1 MKRENLDTN
10 EGGVREPV
18 ASAGETLPPIVNQAP
33 LAPTIDQPRNRA
45 PHSIHPDKRRRSG
58 GASVGIIVCLII
70 ALLTGVIGFTL
81 GTRMQ
86 NLSATQLDY
95 SILNEV
101 YNVLQS
107 KYDGQ
112 LNKEALLDGA
122 VKGLVA
128 GAGDIYTEYMTAEEY
143 SNLEVELSGEFYGVG
158 VEIGLNGDGQLSI
171 ISTLDDSPARAAGL
185 QAGDLIYTINGE
197 DATGWSTSYAV
208 SKIRGDLG
216 TKVKISVI
224 RDGEKK
230 EFEIERAKIENPSV
244 TWEID
249 DDGIG
254 YMRISTFGDDTA
266 GLAEQAA
273 KEFIDKGVKGIVLD
287 LRSNTGGYVDAA
299 QAVASLWL
307 NRGETI
313 TEERSG
319 NKTIASIKATGGNI
333 LKDIPTVVL
342 IDGATASASE
352 ITAGALRDNAG
363 AELVGY
369 QSYGKGLV
377 QEVVSLSNGDVVKVT
392 IAKWYTPNGDN
403 INGEG
408 LKPDEE
414 VEMTAEQYNSGD
426 DTQLERAKEILLVKT
441 NIIMDGQKKKI
452 LLVEDDDTLAEVYR
466 QRLELEGFDVARS
479 NNGEA
484 ALKDAV
490 EYHPDLILLDVMMPN
505 LNGFDVLDI
514 LRNTPQTRNVHIIML
529 TALSQPKDAE
539 RAKELGADDFL
550 VKSQVVIG
558 DVVARIKHQLNML

>member
-10 EGGVREPV
+10 EGGVREPA

-112 LNKEALLDGA
+112 LDKEALLDGA

-249 DDGIG
+249 DGGIG

-307 NRGETI
+307 NHGETI

-426 DTQLERAKEILLVKT
+426 DTQLERAKEILLDK
-441 NIIMDGQKKKI
+441 
-452 LLVEDDDTLAEVYR
+452 
-466 QRLELEGFDVARS
+466 
-479 NNGEA
+479 
-484 ALKDAV
+484 
-490 EYHPDLILLDVMMPN
+490 
-505 LNGFDVLDI
+505 
-514 LRNTPQTRNVHIIML
+514 
-529 TALSQPKDAE
+529 
-539 RAKELGADDFL
+539 
-550 VKSQVVIG
+550 
-558 DVVARIKHQLNML
+558 

>member
-10 EGGVREPV
+10 EDNVSTAKMQSE
-18 ASAGETLPPIVNQAP
+18 STLPPVAVAP
-33 LAPTIDQPRNRA
+33 LAPTIEQTNRRA
-45 PHSIHPDKRRRSG
+45 PQSIHPDKPNHTGRSG
-58 GASVGIIVCLII
+58 VGIIVCLII

-81 GTRMQ
+81 GTRMH

-107 KYDGQ
+107 KYDGK
-112 LNKEALLDGA
+112 LDKEALIDGA
-122 VKGLVA
+122 AKGLVA

-143 SNLEVELSGEFYGVG
+143 NELEVELSGEFYGIG
-158 VEIGLNGDGQLSI
+158 VEIGLNENNQLAI
-171 ISTLDDSPARAAGL
+171 ISTLDDSPARKAGL
-185 QAGDLIYTINGE
+185 QGGDLIYTIDGE
-197 DATGWSTSYAV
+197 DATGWSTSYAA
-208 SKIRGDLG
+208 SKIKGDLG

-230 EFEIERAKIENPSV
+230 EFEIERAKIDNPSV
-244 TWEID
+244 TWEVD

-254 YMRISTFGDDTA
+254 YMRISTFGDDTTS
-266 GLAEQAA
+266 LAQQAA
-273 KEFIDKGVKGIVLD
+273 EEFVDKGVKGIVLD

-299 QAVASLWL
+299 QAVSSLWL

-313 TEERSG
+313 TQERSN
-319 NKTIASIKATGGNI
+319 NKTIATIKATGDNI

-363 AELVGY
+363 AKLIGY

-377 QEVVSLSNGDVVKVT
+377 QEVIDLSNGDVVKVT

-414 VEMTAEQYNSGD
+414 VEMTAGQYNSGD
-426 DTQLERAKEILLVKT
+426 DTQLERAKEILLDK
-441 NIIMDGQKKKI
+441 
-452 LLVEDDDTLAEVYR
+452 
-466 QRLELEGFDVARS
+466 
-479 NNGEA
+479 
-484 ALKDAV
+484 
-490 EYHPDLILLDVMMPN
+490 
-505 LNGFDVLDI
+505 
-514 LRNTPQTRNVHIIML
+514 
-529 TALSQPKDAE
+529 
-539 RAKELGADDFL
+539 
-550 VKSQVVIG
+550 
-558 DVVARIKHQLNML
+558 

>member
-10 EGGVREPV
+10 EHGVRGSVEQSDATPSGVLPPVINQAPV
-18 ASAGETLPPIVNQAP
+18 APIVNQ
-33 LAPTIDQPRNRA
+33 PTDRA
-45 PHSIHPDKRRRSG
+45 PHSIHPDKPNRSG
-58 GASVGIIVCLII
+58 KSGVGVIVCLII

-95 SILNEV
+95 SALNEV

-112 LNKEALLDGA
+112 LDKNALIDGA
-122 VKGLVA
+122 AKGLVA

-143 SNLEVELSGEFYGVG
+143 NNLEVELSGEFYGIG

-171 ISTLDDSPARAAGL
+171 ISTLDDSPAREAGL
-185 QAGDLIYTINGE
+185 MGGDLIYTINGE
-197 DATGWSTSYAV
+197 DATGWTTSYAA
-208 SKIRGDLG
+208 SQIKGDLG

-224 RDGEKK
+224 RDGEEK

-254 YMRISTFGDDTA
+254 YMRISTFGEDTA
-266 GLAEQAA
+266 QLAQWAA
-273 KEFIDKGVKGIVLD
+273 DEFVSEGVRGIVLD

-307 NRGETI
+307 NKGETI
-313 TEERSG
+313 TQERT
-319 NKTIASIKATGGNI
+319 NNRTVATIKATGNNV

-363 AELVGY
+363 AELIGY
-369 QSYGKGLV
+369 QSYGKGVV
-377 QEVVSLSNGDVVKVT
+377 QEVVNLSNGDVLKVT

-403 INGEG
+403 IDGEG

-426 DTQLERAKEILLVKT
+426 DTQLERAKEILLDK
-441 NIIMDGQKKKI
+441 
-452 LLVEDDDTLAEVYR
+452 
-466 QRLELEGFDVARS
+466 
-479 NNGEA
+479 
-484 ALKDAV
+484 
-490 EYHPDLILLDVMMPN
+490 
-505 LNGFDVLDI
+505 
-514 LRNTPQTRNVHIIML
+514 
-529 TALSQPKDAE
+529 
-539 RAKELGADDFL
+539 
-550 VKSQVVIG
+550 
-558 DVVARIKHQLNML
+558 

>member
-10 EGGVREPV
+10 EDNVSTAKMQSE
-18 ASAGETLPPIVNQAP
+18 STLPPVAVAP
-33 LAPTIDQPRNRA
+33 LAPTIEQTNRRA
-45 PHSIHPDKRRRSG
+45 PQSIHPDKLNHTGRSG
-58 GASVGIIVCLII
+58 VGIIVCLII

-81 GTRMQ
+81 GTRMH

-107 KYDGQ
+107 KYDGK
-112 LNKEALLDGA
+112 LDKEALIDGA
-122 VKGLVA
+122 AKGLVA

-143 SNLEVELSGEFYGVG
+143 NELEVELSGEFYGIG
-158 VEIGLNGDGQLSI
+158 VEIGLNENNQLAI
-171 ISTLDDSPARAAGL
+171 ISTLDDSPARKAGL
-185 QAGDLIYTINGE
+185 QGGDLIYTIDDE
-197 DATGWSTSYAV
+197 DATGWSTSYAA
-208 SKIRGDLG
+208 SKIKGDLG

-230 EFEIERAKIENPSV
+230 EFEIERAKIDNPSV
-244 TWEID
+244 TWEVD

-254 YMRISTFGDDTA
+254 YMRISTFGDDTTS
-266 GLAEQAA
+266 LAQQAA
-273 KEFIDKGVKGIVLD
+273 EEFVDKGVKGIVLD

-299 QAVASLWL
+299 QAVSSLWL

-313 TEERSG
+313 TQERSN
-319 NKTIASIKATGGNI
+319 NKTIATIKATGDNI

-363 AELVGY
+363 AKLIGY

-377 QEVVSLSNGDVVKVT
+377 QEVIDLSNGDVVKVT

-414 VEMTAEQYNSGD
+414 VEMTAGQYNSGD
-426 DTQLERAKEILLVKT
+426 DTQLERAKEILLDK
-441 NIIMDGQKKKI
+441 
-452 LLVEDDDTLAEVYR
+452 
-466 QRLELEGFDVARS
+466 
-479 NNGEA
+479 
-484 ALKDAV
+484 
-490 EYHPDLILLDVMMPN
+490 
-505 LNGFDVLDI
+505 
-514 LRNTPQTRNVHIIML
+514 
-529 TALSQPKDAE
+529 
-539 RAKELGADDFL
+539 
-550 VKSQVVIG
+550 
-558 DVVARIKHQLNML
+558 